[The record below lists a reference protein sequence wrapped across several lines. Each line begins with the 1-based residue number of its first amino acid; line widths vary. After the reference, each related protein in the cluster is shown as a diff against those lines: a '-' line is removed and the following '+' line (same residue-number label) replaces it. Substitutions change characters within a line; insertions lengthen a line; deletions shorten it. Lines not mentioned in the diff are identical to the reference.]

1 MSRLSLLLAV
11 ALLGACGGPPLLQ
24 NVPRPNTAAVAGV
37 AAGTAAALTLANP
50 QGAAAAQ
57 EARKPNKE
65 LQAKRSEADVPSDVL
80 DRLDEK
86 QKQKPAEAD
95 TAAAAEGAA
104 PTTIAVPPNAKASD
118 FESPSSEP

>member
-1 MSRLSLLLAV
+1 MSRLSLLLVV
-11 ALLGACGGPPLLQ
+11 ALVGACGGPPLLQ
-24 NVPRPNTAAVAGV
+24 NVPRPNTAAVAGI

-65 LQAKRSEADVPSDVL
+65 LQAKRTDADVPSDVL

-86 QKQKPAEAD
+86 QKQKPVAGDPAPAAEA
-95 TAAAAEGAA
+95 AA
-104 PTTIAVPPNAKASD
+104 PTTIAVPPTAKASD
-118 FESPSSEP
+118 FDAPAPQQ

>member
-1 MSRLSLLLAV
+1 MSRLSLVLAV

-24 NVPRPNTAAVAGV
+24 NVPRPNTAAVAGI

-65 LQAKRSEADVPSDVL
+65 LQPNRSEANVPSDVL

-86 QKQKPAEAD
+86 QKQKPAAVD
-95 TAAAAEGAA
+95 PAAAEGAA
-104 PTTIAVPPNAKASD
+104 PTTVAVPPNAKASD
-118 FESPSSEP
+118 FEPPAGSEP

>member
-118 FESPSSEP
+118 FEE